1 MFVWSGL
8 LVSLVLAS
16 GPAEGHVPEGPVA
29 VLALVTTGDED
40 MLARLAAAVQRE
52 LQDSKR
58 IEVIA
63 ADPLARLLSRG
74 GAPLRASE
82 TQERLSGIFQQ
93 GYLQSYSFEYRKALA
108 TLGRVSEGLE
118 RLPSS
123 PKRWKLWVKTRIF
136 SGICLAGLKNEAAA
150 LQAFATVLRT
160 RPDMKLSR
168 RDYSPKTIQLWEKTR
183 KRLLSLPRGQL
194 AIESDPGGAR
204 VMLDGMEVGATPF
217 IGRFYHGQ
225 YHLHVIHPGTGGAVR
240 WVQIGEKPARFRFRL
255 SFEGALRLDNVHPCV
270 RLPAGRQSLP
280 DHWWP
285 WLGDRLGLRFL
296 VVVRRIEDQGR
307 PYLTA
312 SLVDLE
318 RGRRLREASLE
329 LTGTREDTLKQA
341 AADLSDF
348 LVTGK
353 AAPRLKVEELPQ
365 APQPDLR
372 TATQQIPEL
381 PVHYAPRPWYRS
393 WWPYAAASGAA
404 LALGIGSHLASDHYQ
419 RKADNA
425 ATVAAENSF
434 QDKADTW
441 IGVAIAGYAVAAAA
455 AVTALVLE
463 LTYEP
468 VEVFP
473 SSSLVPSAGPGQ
485 VGLVWIGWF

>member
-1 MFVWSGL
+1 MVVWSGL
-8 LVSLVLAS
+8 LISIVLAS
-16 GPAEGHVPEGPVA
+16 GPAESHPPEGPVA
-29 VLALVTTGDED
+29 VLALVTADDED
-40 MLARLAAAVQRE
+40 MLARLAAAVQQE
-52 LQDSKR
+52 LQASKR

-93 GYLQSYSFEYRKALA
+93 GYLQSYSFEYRKALD
-108 TLGRVSEGLE
+108 TLKRVSEGLE

-123 PKRWKLWVKTRIF
+123 PERWKLWVKTRIF
-136 SGICLAGLKNEAAA
+136 SGICLAGLKDEPAA

-160 RPDMKLSR
+160 RPDLNLSR
-168 RDYSPKTIQLWEKTR
+168 REYSPKTIQLWEKAR
-183 KRLLSLPRGQL
+183 KRLLSLPRGSL
-194 AIESDPGGAR
+194 AVESDPAGAK
-204 VMLDGMEVGATPF
+204 VMLDGKEVGTTPF
-217 IGRFYHGQ
+217 IGRYYHGQ

-240 WVQIGEKPARFRFRL
+240 WVQIEDKPARFRFQL

-270 RLPAGRQSLP
+270 RLPAGRKSLP

-329 LTGTREDTLKQA
+329 LAGTQDAMLKQA
-341 AADLSDF
+341 AVDLSDF

-353 AAPRLKVEELPQ
+353 AAPSLKVEKLPQ
-365 APQPDLR
+365 APQPDMAR
-372 TATQQIPEL
+372 ATQQIPEL
-381 PVHYAPRPWYRS
+381 PIHYAPRPWYRS
-393 WWPYAAASGAA
+393 WWPYAAAGGAA

-419 RKADNA
+419 READNA
-425 ATVAAENSF
+425 ASVAGQKSA

-441 IGVAIAGYAVAAAA
+441 MGVAIAGYAVAGAA
-455 AVTALVLE
+455 AVTALIIE

-473 SSSLVPSAGPGQ
+473 GSALVPSVGPGQ
-485 VGLVWIGWF
+485 IGFVLVGEF

>member
-8 LVSLVLAS
+8 LITIVLAA
-16 GPAEGHVPEGPVA
+16 GPAETHTPEGPVA
-29 VLALVTTGDED
+29 VLALVTAEDED
-40 MLARLAAAVQRE
+40 MLARLAAAVQQE
-52 LQDSKR
+52 LQASKR

-82 TQERLSGIFQQ
+82 TQERLFGIFQQ
-93 GYLQSYSFEYRKALA
+93 GYLQSYSFEYQKGLD
-108 TLGRVSEGLE
+108 TLKRVSQGLE

-123 PKRWKLWVKTRIF
+123 PERWKLWVKTRIF
-136 SGICLAGLKNEAAA
+136 SGICMAGLKDEPAA

-160 RPDMKLSR
+160 RPDLKLSR
-168 RDYSPKTIQLWEKTR
+168 REYSPKTIQLWEKAK

-194 AIESDPGGAR
+194 AVESDPAGAK
-204 VMLDGMEVGATPF
+204 VMLDGKEVGITPF

-225 YHLHVIHPGTGGAVR
+225 YHLHVIHTGTGGAVR
-240 WVQIGEKPARFRFRL
+240 WVQIGEKPARFRFQL

-270 RLPAGRQSLP
+270 RLPAGKQSLP

-329 LTGTREDTLKQA
+329 FTGTQDDTLKQA

-353 AAPRLKVEELPQ
+353 AAPNLKVEELSHTS
-365 APQPDLR
+365 QPDP
-372 TATQQIPEL
+372 TQATQQIPEL

-425 ATVAAENSF
+425 STVAAENSY

-441 IGVAIAGYAVAAAA
+441 MGMAIAGYAIAGAAAL
-455 AVTALVLE
+455 TALVLE

-468 VEVFP
+468 KEIFP
-473 SSSLVPSAGPGQ
+473 SSSLVPSAGPGR
-485 VGLVWIGWF
+485 VGLVWVGRF

>member
-1 MFVWSGL
+1 MMVWSGL
-8 LVSLVLAS
+8 LVSIVLAA
-16 GPAEGHVPEGPVA
+16 GPIESRAPEGPVA
-29 VLALVTTGDED
+29 VLALVTADDED

-52 LQDSKR
+52 LQASKR
-58 IEVIA
+58 IEVIE

-93 GYLQSYSFEYRKALA
+93 GYLQSYSFEYRKGLE
-108 TLGRVSEGLE
+108 TLKRVSEGLE

-136 SGICLAGLKNEAAA
+136 SGICRAGLKDEPAA

-168 RDYSPKTIQLWEKTR
+168 REYSPKTIQLFEKAK
-183 KRLLSLPRGQL
+183 KRLVSLPRGQL
-194 AIESDPGGAR
+194 AVESDPSGAR
-204 VMLDGMEVGATPF
+204 VMLDGMEVGSTPF

-270 RLPAGRQSLP
+270 RLPAGRKSLP

-329 LTGTREDTLKQA
+329 LGGAQDDMLQQA
-341 AADLSDF
+341 AADLSAF
-348 LVTGK
+348 LITGE
-353 AAPRLKVEELPQ
+353 AAPSLKVEEITP
-365 APQPDLR
+365 APQPDPSQ
-372 TATQQIPEL
+372 ATQQIPEL
-381 PVHYAPRPWYRS
+381 PIHYAPRPWYRS

-404 LALGIGSHLASDHYQ
+404 LALGIGSHLASDHYR

-425 ATVAAENSF
+425 STVAARRSAR
-434 QDKADTW
+434 DSADTW
-441 IGVAIAGYAVAAAA
+441 TGVAIAGYAIAAAA
-455 AVTALVLE
+455 AVTALVIE
-463 LTYEP
+463 ITYEP
-468 VEVFP
+468 VEIFP
-473 SSSLVPSAGPGQ
+473 PVAPVVYQGPGGGGFVW
-485 VGLVWIGWF
+485 VGSF